1 MTSRLRRGRELLD
14 LGSLHLG
21 ATSRLNLEIGGY
33 SPTEIDTIN
42 VGGNVV
48 LGGTLTI
55 RLLDTFTSIMTN
67 GASFTLLT
75 SAQPLTGA
83 FANAPSGATLQ
94 TADGRARFTVLYA
107 GQNTLR
113 LTDLQ
118 INNDPGPLTIAI
130 TPQPTA
136 LRITWNAIPGTTYRV
151 QSANNLTD
159 GFSDL
164 SPPITAS
171 PTDTTLQ
178 FDTPFPAETRFFRL
192 HIP

>member
-1 MTSRLRRGRELLD
+1 MLT
-14 LGSLHLG
+14 
-21 ATSRLNLEIGGY
+21 ATS
-33 SPTEIDTIN
+33 S
-42 VGGNVV
+42 V
-48 LGGTLTI
+48 
-55 RLLDTFTSIMTN
+55 
-67 GASFTLLT
+67 
-75 SAQPLTGA
+75 SALKAPLIAVMSVDDAAAWALICRGPA
-83 FANAPSGATLQ
+83 LPFANAPSGATLQ